1 MILASASPRRRQL
14 LERAGFSLEVRPA
27 DIDETRRAGEAPVDL
42 VRRLATEKAHATWSS
57 LGDCGASE
65 PLVAADTIVWTA
77 SGEVLGKPADEDA
90 AVRMLRELSGVVH
103 HVTTGVCLMLPAP
116 CTAAEAPVESSFTET
131 TSVRFY
137 PLTDEEI
144 RAYVASG
151 EPMDK
156 AGAYGIQGAGGLF
169 VAGIEGDWS
178 NVVGLPVARLVRELD
193 ALLRSRGGAEKDL
206 LFELLSR
213 KAGDPSAL

>member
-27 DIDETRRAGEAPVDL
+27 DIDETRRVGEAPVDL
-42 VRRLATEKAHATWSS
+42 VRRLATEKAHATWAS
-57 LGDCGASE
+57 LGEGGATDA
-65 PLVAADTIVWTA
+65 LVAADTIVWTA
-77 SGEVLGKPADEDA
+77 SGDVLGKPADEA
-90 AVRMLRELSGVVH
+90 AAMRMLRELSGQVH
-103 HVTTGVCLMLPAP
+103 HVTTGVCLMLPPAP
-116 CTAAEAPVESSFTET
+116 GAGSPLESSFAET

-137 PLTDEEI
+137 PLSDEEV
-144 RAYVASG
+144 RAYVATG

-156 AGAYGIQGAGGLF
+156 AGAYGIQGAGGLL

-193 ALLRSRGGAEKDL
+193 ALLRSRGGVEESL
-206 LFELLSR
+206 LSELLAR
-213 KAGDPSAL
+213 KADGPSAR